1 MLSHFISK
9 FAMLTIELV
18 VVFDSTAA
26 FPAELPNAEDPEV
39 LLQRIRTRMS
49 EHLAQLP
56 NYTCHQVVDRLIR
69 RANSGSLD
77 RVDTVEFEV
86 AFVGRKELFS
96 KTGGSR
102 FEEESIRNVVPAGTI
117 GNGVFGSHVAALFT
131 GDAAEFKFAGACKK
145 DGHKTFRYDYQVPQ
159 ERSHFLVRHDSAE
172 GISGYKGSFWVDAE
186 TLDLVR
192 LDVKCDRIPSHIG
205 VRMIEESMRY
215 KVVKIRN
222 SEFLLPRNSQLAASD
237 QLGNY
242 SLNMVSLEGC
252 REFSGD
258 SVVTYDA
265 PVGNGASSSS
275 ADRQVP
281 EP

>member
-102 FEEESIRNVVPAGTI
+102 FEEESMITE
-117 GNGVFGSHVAALFT
+117 AAT
-131 GDAAEFKFAGACKK
+131 QA
-145 DGHKTFRYDYQVPQ
+145 T
-159 ERSHFLVRHDSAE
+159 
-172 GISGYKGSFWVDAE
+172 
-186 TLDLVR
+186 
-192 LDVKCDRIPSHIG
+192 
-205 VRMIEESMRY
+205 
-215 KVVKIRN
+215 
-222 SEFLLPRNSQLAASD
+222 PRRQQRQLARVAWHRGRGS
-237 QLGNY
+237 
-242 SLNMVSLEGC
+242 
-252 REFSGD
+252 
-258 SVVTYDA
+258 
-265 PVGNGASSSS
+265 
-275 ADRQVP
+275 
-281 EP
+281 